1 VTVVLIFF
9 QLPLPRRWKIDALV
23 HHVDITFRSFGLDSP
38 ILARMHLSAMPSVS
52 MMIFF

>member
-23 HHVDITFRSFGLDSP
+23 HHVDIIFRSFGLDSP
-38 ILARMHLSAMPSVS
+38 IFGMDAFECNATD
-52 MMIFF
+52 